1 MIEVLPANYS
11 AVLLDTNVLSELMRA
26 RPDAAVLAWFEQ
38 QSGVTFYTSAIT
50 QAEIFL
56 GIALLPAGKRREALA
71 AAADLMFEEEFAMH
85 CLPFDAAAA
94 SEYALLVAARTRIGH
109 AISTEDALIA
119 AIAIQHQMPLA
130 TRNTKDFLDI
140 GQLKLINPW
149 VTN

>member
-1 MIEVLPANYS
+1 MTS

-38 QSGVTFYTSAIT
+38 QSGATFYTSAVT
-50 QAEIFL
+50 RAEIFL

-71 AAADLMFEEEFAMH
+71 AAADQMFEEDFAGH

-119 AIAIQHQMPLA
+119 AIAIEHQMPLV
-130 TRNTKDFLDI
+130 TRNTKDFVHI
-140 GQLKLINPW
+140 GELQLINPW

>member
-1 MIEVLPANYS
+1 MMPGALPG
-11 AVLLDTNVLSELMRA
+11 VLLDTNVLSELMRA

-38 QSGVTFYTSAIT
+38 QSGLRFYTSAIT
-50 QAEIFL
+50 RAEILL

-71 AAADLMFEEEFAMH
+71 AAAEQMFEEDFASH

-119 AIAIQHQMPLA
+119 AIAIQHQMPLV
-130 TRNTKDFLDI
+130 TRNTKDFVHI
-140 GQLKLINPW
+140 EQLKLVNPW
-149 VTN
+149 MTN